1 MTRRTYK
8 CKCGTIEIRQPMSEA
23 PLKEKCAQCHQEYTQ
38 IYHSPTLVNM
48 IGFKELSRRNAVE
61 ILEEGI

>member
-8 CKCGTIEIRQPMSEA
+8 CKCGTIEVHQRISEP
-23 PLKEKCAQCHQEYTQ
+23 PLKKCDECNTTYRQVY
-38 IYHSPTLVNM
+38 YSPTFVNL

-61 ILEEGI
+61 IMEEGS